1 MSAVVGTLGVG
12 YFRRVRS
19 TLYDPLVAGAV

>member
-1 MSAVVGTLGVG
+1 MSACVGTMGWS